1 MFTNLKHSG
10 KMPMNTAKL
19 QSRVLS
25 RKTEPFFQ
33 CTMNYELLA
42 AMVEAFHGVMT
53 GFCATAKPA
62 MAANMQVIAICI
74 VFIIVL

>member
-1 MFTNLKHSG
+1 M
-10 KMPMNTAKL
+10 
-19 QSRVLS
+19 
-25 RKTEPFFQ
+25 
-33 CTMNYELLA
+33 YDELLA